1 MAFASIANPAFSVN
15 AERRGGWCFRA
26 KESIRITGAPPG
38 AGKLRFSLRLAL
50 RVRHLPIL
58 MPSPSSHP
66 RDPLHGVTLDT
77 VLRQLVARHGWEE
90 MGWRI
95 PIRCFLVDPSV
106 KSSLAFLRK
115 TPWARKKVEAWF
127 AEESSDPP
135 AESGPTGGS

>member
-1 MAFASIANPAFSVN
+1 
-15 AERRGGWCFRA
+15 
-26 KESIRITGAPPG
+26 
-38 AGKLRFSLRLAL
+38 
-50 RVRHLPIL
+50 

-66 RDPLHGVTLDT
+66 RDPLHGVTLEAI
-77 VLRQLVARHGWEE
+77 VIHLVTRHGWEE

-106 KSSLAFLRK
+106 KSSLTFLRK

-135 AESGPTGGS
+135 AESGPAGGS